1 MTKKLLARNVLAGAG
16 ALTIAVAALATL
28 PSAPVQAADDMV
40 VVVDATDL
48 YRNSG
53 PTNGPRLS
61 ELSGAPVYGNGGQQI
76 GVIEDFAVAR
86 GGEIVAVID
95 ADNGPLDDLLMIADE
110 ETLVVPLR
118 ELRTTPMAAFKAR
131 Q

>member
-1 MTKKLLARNVLAGAG
+1 MRKHPLPKRLLAGAG
-16 ALTIAVAALATL
+16 ALTIAAAAFATV
-28 PSAPVQAADDMV
+28 PAAPVQAADDMV

-53 PTNGPRLS
+53 PANGPRLS
-61 ELSGAPVYGNGGQQI
+61 ELSGAPVYGNGGQPI
-76 GVIEDFAVAR
+76 GVIEDFAVLR

-95 ADNGPLDDLLMIADE
+95 ADDGPLDDLLMIADE

-118 ELRTTPMAAFKAR
+118 ELRTTSLATFKAR

>member
-1 MTKKLLARNVLAGAG
+1 MRKQPLTKRLLAGAG
-16 ALTIAVAALATL
+16 ALTIAAAAFATF
-28 PSAPVQAADDMV
+28 PAAPAQAADDMV

-53 PTNGPRLS
+53 PATGPRLS

-76 GVIEDFAVAR
+76 GVIEDFAVLR

-95 ADNGPLDDLLMIADE
+95 ADDGPLDDLLMIADE

-118 ELRTTPMAAFKAR
+118 ELRTTSMATFKAR